1 MINKA
6 YKFRLY
12 PNDLQKETFAK
23 TFGCV
28 RYFYNRSLYE
38 SIEYYKQNKKSINI
52 TPATYKKE
60 EECSWLK
67 EVDSLALA
75 NAQLHRQVAYKNFFT
90 GQNKFPQFK
99 KKSNNQSYTTNN
111 QGGNIRFSDSG
122 RYINITKNKT
132 SKSEETQRS
141 FRNNKKLHN
150 N

>member
-60 EECSWLK
+60 EECSTRRYKTIK
-67 EVDSLALA
+67 EK
-75 NAQLHRQVAYKNFFT
+75 Q
-90 GQNKFPQFK
+90 
-99 KKSNNQSYTTNN
+99 
-111 QGGNIRFSDSG
+111 
-122 RYINITKNKT
+122 
-132 SKSEETQRS
+132 
-141 FRNNKKLHN
+141 
-150 N
+150 